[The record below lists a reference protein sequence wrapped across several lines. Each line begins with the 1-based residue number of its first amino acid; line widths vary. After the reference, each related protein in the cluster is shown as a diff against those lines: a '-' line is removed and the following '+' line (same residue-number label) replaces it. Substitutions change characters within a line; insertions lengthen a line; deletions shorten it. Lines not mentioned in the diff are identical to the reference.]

1 MTQILLTGGLANLQE
16 RDEEVARDARIIME
30 KLGPTYVKAG
40 QMMSVRPDII
50 GQRAMTELAKLQD
63 SVPRFDSAVARQA
76 NALPPFQPAPPAM
89 AVSRRPRR
97 TAAAAFP

>member
-1 MTQILLTGGLANLQE
+1 MPFLTKVTQILLTGGLSGLQE
-16 RDEEVARDARIIME
+16 RDAEVAGDARVIME

-76 NALPPFQPAPPAM
+76 RAAPPMRAP
-89 AVSRRPRR
+89 VPPPKRI
-97 TAAAAFP
+97 T